1 MRRVVFSLGL
11 ALAASVASLSA
22 LAEAPSTRIWL
33 GIAAGPPASAE
44 TVLAADIARLF
55 PPGAPIRAL
64 PMLGDSGAGNLA
76 LLLGTPGVDL
86 AFVSADALA
95 DAAEKDRG
103 LAGKLDLVIRLP
115 PQELHLLARAEIAAV
130 ADLAGRQVSLG
141 PEGSASAKAAAAL
154 FETLGVRIEALH
166 LDAAEAVERLKR
178 GTLSAAAILEARPSP
193 QIRAVPPNAGLHLL
207 PVPFGAPLDAA
218 YLPTR
223 LDAGDYPNLIE
234 AGADV
239 PAVATGMVLLAAHG
253 KKGTPEEAI
262 DGFVTALFARFAELQ
277 TEGRHPKWREVN
289 LAAALPGF
297 KRNRGAEAWLAAQ
310 AEAAPV
316 VASAAGSASGSTL
329 VSAEDREALF
339 KQFIEWRRAK
349 ER

>member
-1 MRRVVFSLGL
+1 
-11 ALAASVASLSA
+11 
-22 LAEAPSTRIWL
+22 
-33 GIAAGPPASAE
+33 
-44 TVLAADIARLF
+44 
-55 PPGAPIRAL
+55 AL

-193 QIRAVPPNAGLHLL
+193 QIR
-207 PVPFGAPLDAA
+207 
-218 YLPTR
+218 
-223 LDAGDYPNLIE
+223 
-234 AGADV
+234 
-239 PAVATGMVLLAAHG
+239 
-253 KKGTPEEAI
+253 
-262 DGFVTALFARFAELQ
+262 
-277 TEGRHPKWREVN
+277 
-289 LAAALPGF
+289 
-297 KRNRGAEAWLAAQ
+297 
-310 AEAAPV
+310 
-316 VASAAGSASGSTL
+316 
-329 VSAEDREALF
+329 
-339 KQFIEWRRAK
+339 
-349 ER
+349 